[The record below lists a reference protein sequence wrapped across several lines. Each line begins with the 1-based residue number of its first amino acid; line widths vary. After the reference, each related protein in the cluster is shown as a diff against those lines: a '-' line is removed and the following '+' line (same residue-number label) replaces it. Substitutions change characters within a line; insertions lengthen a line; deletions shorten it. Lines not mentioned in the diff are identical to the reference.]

1 METTNAERIADLER
15 RVADLE
21 ARLQPDNSRPTPSAL
36 LAALKANKDL
46 VDGAVAFGGVVDTGG
61 HHYEYEWTRPTH
73 WVTDS
78 EWEEEISRLSALA
91 HPLRGDIMR
100 RLLSAPA
107 TVAELVDEHIASSP
121 GTAYHHV
128 SALQAGGWV
137 TKHDG
142 SFAIPPAR
150 VVPLMAIITAC
161 EAH

>member
-1 METTNAERIADLER
+1 METTNTERIADLER

-21 ARLQPDNSRPTPSAL
+21 ARLQPDTPQPTTSAL
-36 LAALKANKDL
+36 LDALKANTDL
-46 VDGAVAFGGVVDTGG
+46 VDGAVTFGGVVDTGG

-91 HPLRGDIMR
+91 HPLRGNIMR

-107 TVAELVDEHIASSP
+107 TIAELVDEHIASSP

-128 SALQAGGWV
+128 SALQAAGWV

>member
-1 METTNAERIADLER
+1 METAITEHIADLER
-15 RVADLE
+15 RVAALE
-21 ARLQPDNSRPTPSAL
+21 ARLEPENPQPAAL
-36 LAALKANKDL
+36 ALIDSLKANTDL
-46 VDGAVAFGGVVDTGG
+46 VDGAVTFGGVVDTGG
-61 HHYEYEWTRPTH
+61 RHYEYEWTRPTH

-91 HPLRGDIMR
+91 NPLRGEIMR
-100 RLLSAPA
+100 RLLTSPA
-107 TVAELVDEHIASSP
+107 TVTELVEEHIASSP
-121 GTAYHHV
+121 GTAYHHL
-128 SALQAGGWV
+128 SALQAAGWV